1 MTARRWR
8 RFACTPFARGWN
20 VSAPPP
26 GPLPG
31 FGEAELT
38 KEEYDKRVDAYE
50 AKSKAGGLD
59 DGAPR
64 GCQDGSWGPSSISS
78 PIKPPLSM
86 RRVWEEVCR
95 EVWTDGRRPPHGGT
109 ENGSWWGWAG
119 GGGSGCRSGG
129 CSSCL
134 LAASNPAA
142 TPWPWSPSMHRGF
155 TPTTRSR
162 GQACIDW
169 RPVAGTVKEEC
180 ELWVSGTEQ
189 YCEYPRPSFDEHHT
203 RGTSMPAPSHY
214 YLPFRG
220 CSA

>member
-119 GGGSGCRSGG
+119 GGRQRLPERGLF
-129 CSSCL
+129 L
-134 LAASNPAA
+134 LPACCQQPSRDAAALVPLHAQGIYS
-142 TPWPWSPSMHRGF
+142 
-155 TPTTRSR
+155 
-162 GQACIDW
+162 
-169 RPVAGTVKEEC
+169 
-180 ELWVSGTEQ
+180 
-189 YCEYPRPSFDEHHT
+189 HHKK
-203 RGTSMPAPSHY
+203 
-214 YLPFRG
+214 
-220 CSA
+220 